1 MLNQEELFLRELE
14 KDYIL
19 IDADTVRRE
28 YNSIKPRE
36 VDIILNDEYGSTQYL
51 NMNLGEKEFE
61 EALTNAEKNNC
72 LFGIWRKNIG

>member
-36 VDIILNDEYGSTQYL
+36 VDIILR
-51 NMNLGEKEFE
+51 
-61 EALTNAEKNNC
+61 NC
-72 LFGIWRKNIG
+72 RKIIA

>member
-72 LFGIWRKNIG
+72 LFFIL

>member
-72 LFGIWRKNIG
+72 LFFFF